1 MQNNT
6 YQLPKDHFRQAS
18 ASAIR
23 TMPAHEAVIE
33 VLKEQGVDTIFGYPG
48 GAIMPIYDGLEKVP
62 HNMTHIL
69 TAAEGGAGH
78 MATGYARAS
87 GKTGV
92 LFVTSGPG
100 FTNAVTP
107 MADAQGDSVPMVV
120 ISGQVARSLIGTDA
134 FQEVDATGIS
144 RPITKHNML
153 INDPARLVSQLRQA
167 FRLAADGRP
176 GVVHVDIPKDVQ
188 NADVTFGPEDH
199 GFMSPGVTSL
209 PENYHAAVQMM
220 RQARKPVFYVGGGVI
235 NAGAEASAT
244 LVRLLNE
251 TGFPATSTLMGL
263 GAYPTTHRAHMGML
277 GMHGTYEA
285 NMAMHDAD
293 LIIAVGARFDDRVTG
308 KVKDENGK
316 RLFAPH
322 ARIIHIDVDPAE
334 MNKIVPADISLYGDA
349 AYALHNLREAWRAQ
363 PKKPAK
369 SRLKNWWA
377 QINAWRQVRSLDI
390 EAPNGEDIRAQ
401 HVMMKLG
408 EHLVHLPDYTLATN
422 VGQHQMWA
430 AQYLP
435 FKKPRQLMTSGKVGT
450 MGYGLPA
457 AIGAKRAR
465 PDAPAIMITG
475 DGSWRMNTPEVETAC
490 RYDLPVK
497 IVMLNNNSLNMVG
510 QWQRGFHGG
519 RMSQS
524 TFANS
529 SKDFCAEFR
538 AQGAN
543 AKAERVSDPADL
555 DAAMKRMM
563 AYNDGPYFLEIKI
576 RNEDCLPMMPA
587 GSVHNH
593 MLLSPEAS
601 ARLKGLAHG

>member
-1 MQNNT
+1 MPSTNTAISLPPQDAPMQE
-6 YQLPKDHFRQAS
+6 RV
-18 ASAIR
+18 
-23 TMPAHEAVIE
+23 MPAHEAVIE

-48 GAIMPIYDGLEKVP
+48 GAIMPIYDGLEKVD
-62 HNMTHIL
+62 HDITHIL

-107 MADAQGDSVPMVV
+107 IADAQGDSIPMVV
-120 ISGQVARSLIGTDA
+120 ISGQVARPLIGTDA

-144 RPITKHNML
+144 RPITKHNIL
-153 INDPARLVSQLRQA
+153 IDDPDKVVPQLRRA
-167 FRLAADGRP
+167 FQIAASGRP

-188 NADVTFGPEDH
+188 NMDVTYAPPCETPTIGK
-199 GFMSPGVTSL
+199 
-209 PENYHAAVQMM
+209 VQMM
-220 RQARKPVFYVGGGVI
+220 PDQYADAIQMMRAARRPVMYVGGGVI
-235 NAGAEASAT
+235 NSGQEASDT
-244 LVRLLNE
+244 VTRLIDE
-251 TGFPATSTLMGL
+251 TGMPATSTLMGL
-263 GAYPTTHRAHMGML
+263 GAYPTTHAAHLGML

-285 NMAMHDAD
+285 NTAMHQAD
-293 LIIAVGARFDDRVTG
+293 LIIAVGSRFDDRVTG
-308 KVKDENGK
+308 KVNDENGK
-316 RLFAPH
+316 RVFAPN

-334 MNKIVPADISLYGDA
+334 MNKIVQADICLHGDA
-349 AYALHNLREAWRAQ
+349 GAVLKTLRDAWHAQDSMPRPERLSAWWDQIEQWRAV
-363 PKKPAK
+363 K
-369 SRLKNWWA
+369 SLE
-377 QINAWRQVRSLDI
+377 IDDT
-390 EAPNGEDIRAQ
+390 GEDIRAQ
-401 HVMMKLG
+401 SVMQALG
-408 EHLVHLPDYTLATN
+408 RVLLDIPDYTVATN

-435 FKKPRQLMTSGKVGT
+435 FTKPRQFLTSGKVGT

-465 PDAPAIMITG
+465 GDVPAIMITG

-497 IVMLNNNSLNMVG
+497 IIMLNNNSLNMVG

-524 TFANS
+524 QFNNS

-538 AQGAN
+538 AQGSN
-543 AKAERVSDPADL
+543 ARAERISDPSEV
-555 DAAMKRMM
+555 DAALERMM
-563 AYNDGPYFLEIKI
+563 SYNDGPCFLEIKI
-576 RNEDCLPMMPA
+576 RNEDCYPMVAA
-587 GSVHNH
+587 GRVHNDM
-593 MLLSPEAS
+593 MLSREAT
-601 ARLKGLAHG
+601 ARLKGPTHG